1 MDTMTSKE
9 RVALHRARK
18 RAAVFSAAL
27 LDGRDSVTP
36 KQFEEAKKAEFRITY
51 FLEKVSF
58 ARGLIAQFHSN
69 LRDYAKLAGGKYQLV
84 DLMDAWNRA
93 EAELAKNAYLSR

>member
-1 MDTMTSKE
+1 MNAMTSKE

-18 RAAVFSAAL
+18 RADKFSAAL
-27 LDGRDSVTP
+27 LDGRDSATP

-69 LRDYAKLAGGKYQLV
+69 LRGFAKLADGKYQLV
-84 DLMDAWNRA
+84 DLIEAWERA
-93 EAELAKNAYLSR
+93 EAELTKKVYLLR